1 MDWRKWFGKPGVGQ
15 PRDPEA
21 SDIRDPGLDKAIAD
35 QRSEDLKRGIALL
48 KEAGLWADNSLD
60 KAS

>member
-1 MDWRKWFGKPGVGQ
+1 MDWCKWFGKPGIGQ

-21 SDIRDPGLDKAIAD
+21 SDIRDPGLNKAIAN
-35 QRSEDLKRGIALL
+35 QRSKDLENGIAIL
-48 KEAGLWADNSLD
+48 KEAGLWADKSLD